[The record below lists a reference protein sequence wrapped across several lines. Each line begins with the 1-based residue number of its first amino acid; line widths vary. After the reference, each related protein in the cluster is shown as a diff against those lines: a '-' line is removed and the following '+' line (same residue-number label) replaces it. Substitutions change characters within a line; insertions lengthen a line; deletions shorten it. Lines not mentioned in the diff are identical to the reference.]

1 MDNEFYTL
9 LTDRGMAKIASALA
23 DKKQLHLQKMA
34 VGDGGGQYYEPTAS
48 QTNLRHE
55 VWRGEMNTLTVA
67 PNNPNWLI
75 AELVLPEEVGGWYV
89 REVGVFD
96 NEGELIA
103 IGKFPESYKPL
114 LPGGCG
120 KQVCIRLIMEV
131 SNTTAVT
138 LTVDPSI
145 VLATR
150 DYVDVR
156 LDEHEHSTNHPDA
169 TLTQKGFTRLSNA
182 TDSDDETKAATPK
195 AVKAAMAEA
204 RNHTHTWNQITGVP
218 DGTLT
223 QKGIVKLNSATDST
237 STTEAATP
245 SAVKAAM
252 DKANVVA
259 TSGTTGTTSRTRAVS
274 FVASLCKHWG
284 IKYKPQL
291 GSASPSQSGSGKSL
305 LKRFNI
311 RSIMIPALPGFIA
324 MAIVLALSHIP
335 GLEKLNDIFEILL
348 KGLPVL
354 VAVLAAKQISELDE
368 VSIVA
373 GVVAG
378 VLSVEGGLIGGI
390 IGGVMAG
397 IFVRWLFELCL
408 NWRFPMTTVNIVAGG
423 ISGLAAGLVM
433 HYLLSPLALSAGNY
447 IKLAIESTLAFSPIL
462 AGLLAG
468 LVIWPA
474 ILGGVYHA
482 VILPLVLLEMEKSGV
497 SFLGAVDMVGLVMVA
512 AGINLANVIAPREK
526 SEAAVATPGLLIN
539 LGFGTF
545 VESAYPFMFAN
556 KIVFGSAIFWAGM
569 GGMMLGFFNVKG
581 VAYVPAFASPF
592 LSSNALQMAIVMIAT
607 MAMTCLTTIIA
618 NRFKPVVQSES
629 TTTAVN

>member
-1 MDNEFYTL
+1 
-9 LTDRGMAKIASALA
+9 
-23 DKKQLHLQKMA
+23 
-34 VGDGGGQYYEPTAS
+34 
-48 QTNLRHE
+48 
-55 VWRGEMNTLTVA
+55 
-67 PNNPNWLI
+67 
-75 AELVLPEEVGGWYV
+75 
-89 REVGVFD
+89 
-96 NEGELIA
+96 
-103 IGKFPESYKPL
+103 
-114 LPGGCG
+114 
-120 KQVCIRLIMEV
+120 
-131 SNTTAVT
+131 
-138 LTVDPSI
+138 
-145 VLATR
+145 
-150 DYVDVR
+150 
-156 LDEHEHSTNHPDA
+156 
-169 TLTQKGFTRLSNA
+169 
-182 TDSDDETKAATPK
+182 
-195 AVKAAMAEA
+195 
-204 RNHTHTWNQITGVP
+204 
-218 DGTLT
+218 
-223 QKGIVKLNSATDST
+223 
-237 STTEAATP
+237 
-245 SAVKAAM
+245 
-252 DKANVVA
+252 
-259 TSGTTGTTSRTRAVS
+259 RTRAVS

>member
-1 MDNEFYTL
+1 
-9 LTDRGMAKIASALA
+9 
-23 DKKQLHLQKMA
+23 
-34 VGDGGGQYYEPTAS
+34 
-48 QTNLRHE
+48 
-55 VWRGEMNTLTVA
+55 
-67 PNNPNWLI
+67 
-75 AELVLPEEVGGWYV
+75 
-89 REVGVFD
+89 
-96 NEGELIA
+96 
-103 IGKFPESYKPL
+103 
-114 LPGGCG
+114 
-120 KQVCIRLIMEV
+120 
-131 SNTTAVT
+131 
-138 LTVDPSI
+138 
-145 VLATR
+145 
-150 DYVDVR
+150 
-156 LDEHEHSTNHPDA
+156 
-169 TLTQKGFTRLSNA
+169 
-182 TDSDDETKAATPK
+182 
-195 AVKAAMAEA
+195 
-204 RNHTHTWNQITGVP
+204 
-218 DGTLT
+218 
-223 QKGIVKLNSATDST
+223 
-237 STTEAATP
+237 
-245 SAVKAAM
+245 
-252 DKANVVA
+252 
-259 TSGTTGTTSRTRAVS
+259 
-274 FVASLCKHWG
+274 
-284 IKYKPQL
+284 
-291 GSASPSQSGSGKSL
+291 QSGSGKSL

-423 ISGLAAGLVM
+423 ISGLAAGLIM

>member
-1 MDNEFYTL
+1 MKTPIVG
-9 LTDRGMAKIASALA
+9 TGGTSMAL
-23 DKKQLHLQKMA
+23 
-34 VGDGGGQYYEPTAS
+34 
-48 QTNLRHE
+48 
-55 VWRGEMNTLTVA
+55 VA
-67 PNNPNWLI
+67 
-75 AELVLPEEVGGWYV
+75 A
-89 REVGVFD
+89 
-96 NEGELIA
+96 
-103 IGKFPESYKPL
+103 
-114 LPGGCG
+114 
-120 KQVCIRLIMEV
+120 
-131 SNTTAVT
+131 
-138 LTVDPSI
+138 
-145 VLATR
+145 
-150 DYVDVR
+150 
-156 LDEHEHSTNHPDA
+156 
-169 TLTQKGFTRLSNA
+169 KG
-182 TDSDDETKAATPK
+182 
-195 AVKAAMAEA
+195 
-204 RNHTHTWNQITGVP
+204 
-218 DGTLT
+218 
-223 QKGIVKLNSATDST
+223 
-237 STTEAATP
+237 
-245 SAVKAAM
+245 
-252 DKANVVA
+252 ANVVA

-526 SEAAVATPGLLIN
+526 AKLPLLRRACSLTWVLAPLLNPPIPSCSPTKLFLAPPFLGRDGRHDAGL
-539 LGFGTF
+539 
-545 VESAYPFMFAN
+545 
-556 KIVFGSAIFWAGM
+556 
-569 GGMMLGFFNVKG
+569 FNVKG

>member
-1 MDNEFYTL
+1 MNVAAVQFIAAEASMDVAKPDTPASIYA
-9 LTDRGMAKIASALA
+9 LTTENQQKPTKTNKNKQKPQRIFQGKLSEVNTSVVESDRRIAE
-23 DKKQLHLQKMA
+23 MI
-34 VGDGGGQYYEPTAS
+34 
-48 QTNLRHE
+48 R
-55 VWRGEMNTLTVA
+55 RGEIDGIVVMSA
-67 PNNPNWLI
+67 
-75 AELVLPEEVGGWYV
+75 
-89 REVGVFD
+89 
-96 NEGELIA
+96 
-103 IGKFPESYKPL
+103 
-114 LPGGCG
+114 
-120 KQVCIRLIMEV
+120 
-131 SNTTAVT
+131 
-138 LTVDPSI
+138 DP
-145 VLATR
+145 
-150 DYVDVR
+150 
-156 LDEHEHSTNHPDA
+156 
-169 TLTQKGFTRLSNA
+169 
-182 TDSDDETKAATPK
+182 
-195 AVKAAMAEA
+195 VKANQAVFAAAVEIKTPIVGTGGTSMALVA
-204 RNHTHTWNQITGVP
+204 A
-218 DGTLT
+218 
-223 QKGIVKLNSATDST
+223 KG
-237 STTEAATP
+237 
-245 SAVKAAM
+245 
-252 DKANVVA
+252 ANVVA

-373 GVVAG
+373 G
-378 VLSVEGGLIGGI
+378 
-390 IGGVMAG
+390 
-397 IFVRWLFELCL
+397 
-408 NWRFPMTTVNIVAGG
+408 
-423 ISGLAAGLVM
+423 
-433 HYLLSPLALSAGNY
+433 
-447 IKLAIESTLAFSPIL
+447 
-462 AGLLAG
+462 LLAG

-526 SEAAVATPGLLIN
+526 SEAAIATPGLLIN

>member
-1 MDNEFYTL
+1 MK
-9 LTDRGMAKIASALA
+9 KIAIIGSSGGNLYNLGGAEPEKLLQEIYQQCEAAGVNVAAVQFIAAEASMDVAKPDTPASVYALTTEN
-23 DKKQLHLQKMA
+23 QQKPQRIFQ
-34 VGDGGGQYYEPTAS
+34 GKLS
-48 QTNLRHE
+48 E
-55 VWRGEMNTLTVA
+55 VNTSVVESDRQIAEMIRRGEIDGIVVMSA
-67 PNNPNWLI
+67 
-75 AELVLPEEVGGWYV
+75 
-89 REVGVFD
+89 
-96 NEGELIA
+96 
-103 IGKFPESYKPL
+103 
-114 LPGGCG
+114 
-120 KQVCIRLIMEV
+120 
-131 SNTTAVT
+131 
-138 LTVDPSI
+138 DP
-145 VLATR
+145 
-150 DYVDVR
+150 
-156 LDEHEHSTNHPDA
+156 
-169 TLTQKGFTRLSNA
+169 
-182 TDSDDETKAATPK
+182 
-195 AVKAAMAEA
+195 VKANQAVFAAAVEMKTPIVGTGGTSMALVA
-204 RNHTHTWNQITGVP
+204 A
-218 DGTLT
+218 
-223 QKGIVKLNSATDST
+223 KG
-237 STTEAATP
+237 
-245 SAVKAAM
+245 
-252 DKANVVA
+252 ANVVA

-390 IGGVMAG
+390 I
-397 IFVRWLFELCL
+397 
-408 NWRFPMTTVNIVAGG
+408 
-423 ISGLAAGLVM
+423 
-433 HYLLSPLALSAGNY
+433 
-447 IKLAIESTLAFSPIL
+447 
-462 AGLLAG
+462 
-468 LVIWPA
+468 
-474 ILGGVYHA
+474 GGVYHA

>member
-1 MDNEFYTL
+1 MNVAAVQFIAAEASMDVAKPDTPASVYA
-9 LTDRGMAKIASALA
+9 LTTENQQKPQRIFQGKLSEVNTSVVESDRRIAE
-23 DKKQLHLQKMA
+23 MI
-34 VGDGGGQYYEPTAS
+34 
-48 QTNLRHE
+48 R
-55 VWRGEMNTLTVA
+55 RGEIDGIVVMSA
-67 PNNPNWLI
+67 
-75 AELVLPEEVGGWYV
+75 
-89 REVGVFD
+89 
-96 NEGELIA
+96 
-103 IGKFPESYKPL
+103 
-114 LPGGCG
+114 
-120 KQVCIRLIMEV
+120 
-131 SNTTAVT
+131 
-138 LTVDPSI
+138 DP
-145 VLATR
+145 
-150 DYVDVR
+150 
-156 LDEHEHSTNHPDA
+156 
-169 TLTQKGFTRLSNA
+169 
-182 TDSDDETKAATPK
+182 
-195 AVKAAMAEA
+195 VKANQAVFAAAVEMKTPIVGTGGTSMALVA
-204 RNHTHTWNQITGVP
+204 A
-218 DGTLT
+218 
-223 QKGIVKLNSATDST
+223 KG
-237 STTEAATP
+237 
-245 SAVKAAM
+245 
-252 DKANVVA
+252 ANVVA

-390 IGGVMAG
+390 I
-397 IFVRWLFELCL
+397 
-408 NWRFPMTTVNIVAGG
+408 
-423 ISGLAAGLVM
+423 
-433 HYLLSPLALSAGNY
+433 
-447 IKLAIESTLAFSPIL
+447 
-462 AGLLAG
+462 
-468 LVIWPA
+468 
-474 ILGGVYHA
+474 GGVYHA

>member
-1 MDNEFYTL
+1 MK
-9 LTDRGMAKIASALA
+9 KIAIIGSSGGNLYNLGGAEPEKL
-23 DKKQLHLQKMA
+23 LQEIYQQCEA
-34 VGDGGGQYYEPTAS
+34 AGV
-48 QTNLRHE
+48 
-55 VWRGEMNTLTVA
+55 TVA
-67 PNNPNWLI
+67 AVQFIAAEASMDVAKPDTPAAVYALTTENNTKPQRIFQGKLSEVNASVVESDRQI
-75 AELVLPEEVGGWYV
+75 AGMIRSGEIDGIVVMSADPVKANQA
-89 REVGVFD
+89 VFD
-96 NEGELIA
+96 AAVEMKTPIVGT
-103 IGKFPESYKPL
+103 
-114 LPGGCG
+114 GGTSMAL
-120 KQVCIRLIMEV
+120 V
-131 SNTTAVT
+131 A
-138 LTVDPSI
+138 
-145 VLATR
+145 A
-150 DYVDVR
+150 
-156 LDEHEHSTNHPDA
+156 
-169 TLTQKGFTRLSNA
+169 KG
-182 TDSDDETKAATPK
+182 
-195 AVKAAMAEA
+195 
-204 RNHTHTWNQITGVP
+204 
-218 DGTLT
+218 
-223 QKGIVKLNSATDST
+223 
-237 STTEAATP
+237 
-245 SAVKAAM
+245 
-252 DKANVVA
+252 ANVVA

-274 FVASLCKHWG
+274 FVASLCKYWG

-291 GSASPSQSGSGKSL
+291 GSASPAQGGSGKSL

-390 IGGVMAG
+390 IGGLMAG

-423 ISGLAAGLVM
+423 ISGLAAGLIM

-482 VILPLVLLEMEKSGV
+482 VILPLVLLEMEN
-497 SFLGAVDMVGLVMVA
+497 GAVDMVGLVMVA

-592 LSSNALQMAIVMIAT
+592 LSSNALQMAIVMVT
-607 MAMTCLTTIIA
+607 VMAMTCITTLIA
-618 NRFKPVVQSES
+618 NRFKAVVQSES
-629 TTTAVN
+629 VASAR